1 MLSERGAGIVSVV
14 VPDRNGVM
22 GDVVLGYKDEES
34 YLNDGPCMGKIPGR
48 YANRIADGRF
58 CLDGKWFDL
67 VKNHPEYQLH
77 GGPDGFA
84 NRLWKVLRSS
94 ERQVLFALDS
104 PDGDQGY
111 PGNMHVEAL
120 YSWED
125 DNSLRLELTAT
136 TDAPTVINLTNHTY
150 WNLDGE
156 DSGSIF
162 GHNLRLNASRWL
174 ITDASLVPTGEIAS
188 VNGTPMDFRKGK
200 PIGQDIKADFPALKY
215 GKGYDNCWIID
226 GTPVSEEVPKS
237 GDISGSGKIPAP
249 VGAYGAGEAPA
260 SAVTA
265 VEDAPRLEETVMQGL
280 KPAAE
285 LSSAVSGRRL
295 EVWTDQ
301 PAAQVYTGNWL
312 EGSPVS
318 KSGRSYHDY
327 DGVAIECQDLPDA
340 PNHPAFPSTEL
351 RPGQTYRRTIIFK
364 LSVD

>member
-1 MLSERGAGIVSVV
+1 MLTERGAGIVSVV

-94 ERQVLFALDS
+94 ECQVLFALDS

-111 PGNMHVEAL
+111 PGAMHVEAL

-125 DNSLRLELTAT
+125 DNSLRLEITAT

-156 DSGSIF
+156 DSGSIL
-162 GHNLRLNASRWL
+162 GHALKLNASRWL
-174 ITDASLVPTGEIAS
+174 ATSEALIPTGEFAP
-188 VNGTPMDFRKGK
+188 VEDTPMDFRTAK
-200 PIGQDIKADFPALKY
+200 PIGRDIKADFPALKY
-215 GKGYDNCWIID
+215 GKGYDNCWVLD
-226 GTPVSEEVPKS
+226 GAT
-237 GDISGSGKIPAP
+237 
-249 VGAYGAGEAPA
+249 
-260 SAVTA
+260 
-265 VEDAPRLEETVMQGL
+265 GL
-280 KPAAE
+280 KLAAE

-327 DGVAIECQDLPDA
+327 DGMAIECQDLPDA

-351 RPGQTYRRTIIFK
+351 RPGQTYRRTILFK
-364 LSVD
+364 LSTD

>member
-94 ERQVLFALDS
+94 E
-104 PDGDQGY
+104 
-111 PGNMHVEAL
+111 HVEAL

-156 DSGSIF
+156 DSGCIF
-162 GHNLRLNASRWL
+162 DHVLKLNASRWL
-174 ITDASLVPTGEIAS
+174 ATSEALIPTGEFAP
-188 VNGTPMDFRKGK
+188 VDAP
-200 PIGQDIKADFPALKY
+200 
-215 GKGYDNCWIID
+215 
-226 GTPVSEEVPKS
+226 PVSSLPWM
-237 GDISGSGKIPAP
+237 ARRWT
-249 VGAYGAGEAPA
+249 
-260 SAVTA
+260 SAQ
-265 VEDAPRLEETVMQGL
+265 PS
-280 KPAAE
+280 PSAAT
-285 LSSAVSGRRL
+285 S
-295 EVWTDQ
+295 
-301 PAAQVYTGNWL
+301 
-312 EGSPVS
+312 
-318 KSGRSYHDY
+318 
-327 DGVAIECQDLPDA
+327 
-340 PNHPAFPSTEL
+340 
-351 RPGQTYRRTIIFK
+351 RPTSRP
-364 LSVD
+364 

>member
-84 NRLWKVLRSS
+84 NRMWKVLRSS
-94 ERQVLFALDS
+94 DTQVLFALDS

-136 TDAPTVINLTNHTY
+136 TDAPTVIILTNHTY

-156 DSGSIF
+156 DSGCIF
-162 GHNLRLNASRWL
+162 NHALKLNASRWL
-174 ITDASLVPTGEIAS
+174 ATSEALIPTGEFAP
-188 VNGTPMDFRKGK
+188 VEDTPMDFRTAK
-200 PIGQDIKADFPALKY
+200 PIGRDIKADFPTLKY
-215 GKGYDNCWIID
+215 GKGYDNCWVID
-226 GTPVSEEVPKS
+226 EEQDMGNPDTDEPGKEPVRKMS
-237 GDISGSGKIPAP
+237 
-249 VGAYGAGEAPA
+249 
-260 SAVTA
+260 
-265 VEDAPRLEETVMQGL
+265 GL

-301 PAAQVYTGNWL
+301 PGVQVYTGNWL
-312 EGSPVS
+312 DGSPVS
-318 KSGRSYHDY
+318 KSGRPYRDY

-351 RPGQTYRRTIIFK
+351 RPGQTWHRTILFK

>member
-1 MLSERGAGIVSVV
+1 MLTERGAGIVSVV

-58 CLDGKWFDL
+58 CLDGKEYRL
-67 VKNHPEYQLH
+67 VKNHPDYQLH

-94 ERQVLFALDS
+94 ECQVLFALDS

-156 DSGSIF
+156 DSGAPQ
-162 GHNLRLNASRWL
+162 RLTL
-174 ITDASLVPTGEIAS
+174 
-188 VNGTPMDFRKGK
+188 
-200 PIGQDIKADFPALKY
+200 AD
-215 GKGYDNCWIID
+215 
-226 GTPVSEEVPKS
+226 
-237 GDISGSGKIPAP
+237 
-249 VGAYGAGEAPA
+249 
-260 SAVTA
+260 
-265 VEDAPRLEETVMQGL
+265 
-280 KPAAE
+280 
-285 LSSAVSGRRL
+285 
-295 EVWTDQ
+295 
-301 PAAQVYTGNWL
+301 
-312 EGSPVS
+312 
-318 KSGRSYHDY
+318 H
-327 DGVAIECQDLPDA
+327 
-340 PNHPAFPSTEL
+340 
-351 RPGQTYRRTIIFK
+351 
-364 LSVD
+364 

>member
-1 MLSERGAGIVSVV
+1 MLTERGAGIVSVV

-22 GDVVLGYKDEES
+22 GDVVLGYRDEES

-94 ERQVLFALDS
+94 DTQVLFALDS

-111 PGNMHVEAL
+111 PGTMHVEAL

-162 GHNLRLNASRWL
+162 GHVLKLNASRWL
-174 ITDASLVPTGEIAS
+174 ATSEALIPTGEFAP
-188 VNGTPMDFRKGK
+188 VEDTPMDFRTAK
-200 PIGQDIKADFPALKY
+200 PIGRDIKADFPALKY
-215 GKGYDNCWIID
+215 GKGYDNCWVLD
-226 GTPVSEEVPKS
+226 GAT
-237 GDISGSGKIPAP
+237 
-249 VGAYGAGEAPA
+249 
-260 SAVTA
+260 
-265 VEDAPRLEETVMQGL
+265 GL
-280 KPAAE
+280 KLGAE
-285 LSSAVSGRRL
+285 LSSTVSGRRL

-351 RPGQTYRRTIIFK
+351 RPGQTYRRTILFK
-364 LSVD
+364 LSTD